1 MAKHYTEIPVD
12 KWNVGHFHA
21 YLADEHQRRY
31 NVSYAP
37 FRGWTA
43 EKGMIARYIGTAKK
57 RGLYS
62 KEIVKDFIDR
72 CYDDWRPNAQ
82 YSGVSFGFMS
92 TYMTRHLQDA
102 EKAAQVKRAEAEASE
117 EMEGLAEWL

>member
-1 MAKHYTEIPVD
+1 MAKHYTEIPID

-21 YLADEHQRRY
+21 YLADEHLRRY
-31 NVSYAP
+31 GVSYMP

-43 EKGMIARYIGTAKK
+43 EKGIIGRYIGTARKQ
-57 RGLYS
+57 GMYP

-72 CYDDWRPNAQ
+72 CFDEWRPNAQ

-102 EKAAQVKRAEAEASE
+102 EKAANVKRAEAEAAENYE
-117 EMEGLAEWL
+117 EVADWL

>member
-1 MAKHYTEIPVD
+1 MAKHYTELPVD

-21 YLADEHQRRY
+21 YLSDEHLRRY
-31 NVSYAP
+31 GVSYTP

-43 EKGMIARYIGTAKK
+43 EKGILARYIGTTQKP
-57 RGLYS
+57 GLYP

-72 CYDDWRPNAQ
+72 CFNEWRPNAQ

-102 EKAAQVKRAEAEASE
+102 EKAAATKRAEAEATV